1 MSEKH
6 NQHPTAR
13 KKMTRNRKTIELNSA
28 SQWGSF
34 DLDLFHVDFPPK
46 QLRDLK
52 EVVGDQFYQINP
64 DNEIDRRTY
73 ALDIL

>member
-13 KKMTRNRKTIELNSA
+13 KKMSRYRKSIELSSA
-28 SQWGSF
+28 SQRDSF

-46 QLRDLK
+46 QLRYLT

-73 ALDIL
+73 SLNAH